1 MEKSKRYL
9 ILSFIIFIGIIAIIS
24 IAGIYLLGEQEVLLQ
39 GQIEATQ
46 VRISGKTPGRIE
58 AFLVK
63 KGQKVQKGDT
73 LVIINSPEVTA
84 KYTQA
89 QAAEDIAK
97 FQNEKVDKGTRW
109 EIVQTAFELWQKAKS
124 DLALATKTHERTT
137 RLYEQGVVTLQ
148 RKDEVDALYNAAVAA
163 EKATH
168 YQYDM
173 AKAGA
178 EKEDRESS
186 NKLVTIAQ
194 ETVNEVGSFLADTKL
209 TSPTDGEIADIYPSV
224 GELVGAGSPLLNV
237 VDLNDVYAII
247 NVREDLLP
255 GFTMGKEIFLD
266 IPALG
271 LKNQKFKIDYI
282 SPLGSYA
289 TWKSTRESGSYDLK
303 TFEVQA
309 RPVSPIA
316 NLRPGMSVLQKI
328 K

>member
-9 ILSFIIFIGIIAIIS
+9 ILSFIIFTGIIAIIS
-24 IAGIYLLGEQEVLLQ
+24 IAGIYLLGEKEVLLQ
-39 GQIEATQ
+39 GQVEATQ
-46 VRISGKTPGRIE
+46 VRISGKTPGRVE

-63 KGQKVQKGDT
+63 KGQQVKKGDT
-73 LVIINSPEVTA
+73 LVIINSPEVVA

-97 FQNEKVDKGTRW
+97 YQNKKVDNGTRW
-109 EIVQTAFELWQKAKS
+109 EIVQTSYELWQKAKS
-124 DLALATKTHERTT
+124 DLELATKTHERIN
-137 RLYEQGVVTLQ
+137 RLYNQGVVTLQ
-148 RKDEVDALYNAAVAA
+148 RKDEVDALYNSAIAA

-168 YQYDM
+168 YQYQM

-186 NKLVTIAQ
+186 NKMVTIAQ
-194 ETVNEVGSFLADTKL
+194 QSVNEVESFLNDTKL
-209 TSPTDGEIADIYPSV
+209 TSPTDGEIADIYPTV

-237 VDLNDVYAII
+237 VDLTDVYVII
-247 NVREDLLP
+247 NIREDLLP
-255 GFTMGKEIFLD
+255 GFTMGKEISLQ

-271 LKNQKFKIDYI
+271 LKDQLFKIDYI

-289 TWKSTRESGSYDLK
+289 TWKSTKESGSYDLK

-316 NLRPGMSVLQKI
+316 NLRPGMSVLLKL